1 MKLFANIISW
11 LFMPLLIPTYCLVLT
26 LFTISFDG
34 FLSGS
39 ASLWSLPNDVKWALI
54 NLFLIFTLIA
64 PGISLLVLRNRKM
77 ISSIEIHD
85 RAQRFFPILLMFFYS
100 IALFLLLFLKIKD
113 TAIPYFIFTFPLAGA
128 FVSMALFA
136 ANYIFKIS
144 LHAAGCGIMFGYI
157 LAYVI
162 QQQYF
167 EFWILI
173 AASIISG
180 LTISSRLYLEK
191 HSVDEVTH
199 GWLIGACITFAVN
212 YLLG

>member
-11 LFMPLLIPTYCLVLT
+11 VFMPLMIPTYCLVLT

-34 FLSGS
+34 FITGSGS
-39 ASLWSLPNDVKWALI
+39 LWALPNEIKWALL

-85 RAQRFFPILLMFFYS
+85 RTQRFFPILLMFFYS
-100 IALFLLLFLKIKD
+100 IALFLLLFLKTKD
-113 TAIPYFIFTFPLAGA
+113 TSIPHFIFTFPLAGA
-128 FVSMALFA
+128 LVSIALFT

-157 LAYVI
+157 LAYVM

-167 EFWILI
+167 EFWIILAPI
-173 AASIISG
+173 IISG
-180 LTISSRLYLEK
+180 LTISARLYLKK
-191 HSVDEVTH
+191 HTFEEVIH
-199 GWLIGACITFAVN
+199 GWLLAVSITFIVN
-212 YLLG
+212 FLPL